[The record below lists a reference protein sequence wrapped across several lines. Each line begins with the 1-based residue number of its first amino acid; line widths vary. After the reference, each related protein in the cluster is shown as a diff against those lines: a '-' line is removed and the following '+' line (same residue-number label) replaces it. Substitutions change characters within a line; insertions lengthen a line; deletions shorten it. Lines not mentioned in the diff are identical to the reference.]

1 MSVRTS
7 RAFIIVALLIAAA
20 AVSWY
25 WATHQPMG
33 TSGRITI
40 YYTKLD
46 GGSEIPW
53 SVSMRPQQ
61 PGESGAEHRHNTV
74 LYAATQ
80 AVAGPPSNIAA
91 LRFPSGTHVI
101 TASVNDST
109 ALVDLSKEV
118 ENQNAGVLGES
129 GQFKALVWTLTSLPG
144 IQEVAIRVQGQ
155 TLSTLPGGHLELD
168 EPLRRSDW

>member
-25 WATHQPMG
+25 WATHRPMG

-61 PGESGAEHRHNTV
+61 PGESGAEPGTTRFFMRQRKR
-74 LYAATQ
+74 LPGLRATSRRC
-80 AVAGPPSNIAA
+80 AFRPDTS
-91 LRFPSGTHVI
+91 VI

-109 ALVDLSKEV
+109 ALVDLS
-118 ENQNAGVLGES
+118 
-129 GQFKALVWTLTSLPG
+129 
-144 IQEVAIRVQGQ
+144 
-155 TLSTLPGGHLELD
+155 
-168 EPLRRSDW
+168 